1 MAKTKRERASYHH
14 GDLRRELIEATLE
27 IVGESGVRGF
37 SVAEAA
43 RRTGVSSGAPF
54 RHFADRDALL
64 AAAGVAAFDHL
75 QRAYERAVD
84 PAADAAGQLA
94 AFNVAFVTVALESP
108 GAFELLSGAGFDA
121 AGHVEFQE
129 ARRRVIDLRV
139 PLGIELAADHE
150 SALAL
155 VGALYAL
162 ANGFAL
168 LAGRNPAPR
177 YDGRATDFTER
188 SRRAALATIAGWDAR
203 AAGGTG

>member
-1 MAKTKRERASYHH
+1 MTTARKERASYHH
-14 GDLRRELIEATLE
+14 GDLRRELIESTLE
-27 IVGESGVRGF
+27 IVGEVGVRGF

-64 AAAGVAAFDHL
+64 AAAGVAAFGQLEH
-75 QRAYERAVD
+75 AYERDVD
-84 PAADAAGQLA
+84 PAADAAIQLA

-121 AGHVEFQE
+121 ARHLEFQE
-129 ARRRVIDLRV
+129 ARRRLIDRRV
-139 PLGIELAADHE
+139 PLGIELAADYG

-162 ANGFAL
+162 ANGYAL
-168 LAGRNPAPR
+168 LAGRNPAPQNN
-177 YDGRATDFTER
+177 GHPTDFAEH
-188 SRRAALATIAGWDAR
+188 SRRAALATIAGWDR
-203 AAGGTG
+203 GTAQ